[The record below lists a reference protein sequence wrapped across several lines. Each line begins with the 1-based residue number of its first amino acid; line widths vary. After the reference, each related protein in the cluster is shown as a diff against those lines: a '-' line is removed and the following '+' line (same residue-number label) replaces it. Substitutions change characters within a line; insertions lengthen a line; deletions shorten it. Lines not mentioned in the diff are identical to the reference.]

1 MLDKA
6 SGAARCVI
14 FGQAAVNRAMQLDC
28 FCFLVSLFGA
38 FFVCFCGRVVRIKS
52 SCAANFA
59 AARLAQALEIISPF
73 FFSLSSGRLLKTFKR
88 RKTKDEM
95 DEDAHI
101 FYFS

>member
-1 MLDKA
+1 
-6 SGAARCVI
+6 
-14 FGQAAVNRAMQLDC
+14 
-28 FCFLVSLFGA
+28 
-38 FFVCFCGRVVRIKS
+38 VRIKS

-101 FYFS
+101 FRNFYFSIRSFEFLFFVAQCSLGFSHFFF